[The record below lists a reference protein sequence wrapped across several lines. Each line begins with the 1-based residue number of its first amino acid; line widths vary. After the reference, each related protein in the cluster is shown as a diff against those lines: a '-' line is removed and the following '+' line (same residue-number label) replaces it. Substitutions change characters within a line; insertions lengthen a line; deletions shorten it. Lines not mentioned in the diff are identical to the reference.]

1 MEVEVVYFP
10 SRPIE
15 IMGYRPRLSTLLGC
29 GLLAGPL
36 FVLSFWLQ
44 GLVRPDYD
52 PLRHP
57 VSSLAIGSAGWVQSL
72 TFLVCGALTVAFAV
86 GLWRLGDSRS
96 GAILVGLIGVGFV

>member
-44 GLVRPDYD
+44 GLVRPD
-52 PLRHP
+52 
-57 VSSLAIGSAGWVQSL
+57 
-72 TFLVCGALTVAFAV
+72 
-86 GLWRLGDSRS
+86 
-96 GAILVGLIGVGFV
+96 